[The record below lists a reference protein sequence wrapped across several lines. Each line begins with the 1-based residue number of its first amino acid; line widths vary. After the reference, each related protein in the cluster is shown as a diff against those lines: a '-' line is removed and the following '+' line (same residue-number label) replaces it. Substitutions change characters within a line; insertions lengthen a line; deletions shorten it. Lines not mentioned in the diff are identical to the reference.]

1 MTMNTD
7 SLLQIYQTYSLEK
20 INALSKKSLAI
31 QYAQNG
37 ELVKLNKQL
46 AANNAATNTILR
58 NQIKELERQETVRF
72 YKNLIFKM
80 KLALDKIE
88 SQPIVNCKLFLSTL
102 FLKPIEAF
110 SKEAIEILDEI
121 KDKEY
126 AQQLI
131 ERAHSISL
139 SNKEHQI
146 EYDQSAWP
154 AYLSAKQA
162 SENNKI
168 KLEIRKK
175 EYEINKIE
183 EKTVDNEKT
192 VDKKSHYL
200 GCLIISIAN
209 LAIMSLCLLVF
220 LVDKEND
227 VASAFAFIVLIAAGL
242 VWLSYYLRKKSYRLS
257 NKEEQQLQQRICELN
272 ELKSLEKEKDDHIAT
287 LKESIKLECEDWED
301 QLNEIMELLP
311 HELES
316 ETNKNVK
323 YDSLFKSLAK
333 FIVKNQT
340 SSASLIQ
347 RKYAIGYSRVNVLMN
362 QLEEAGI
369 VGPANGAEERKV
381 LVPDEAELSII
392 FEELKV

>member
-1 MTMNTD
+1 MNTD

>member
-1 MTMNTD
+1 MNTD

-88 SQPIVNCKLFLSTL
+88 SQPIVNYKLFLSTL

-183 EKTVDNEKT
+183 GKTVDNEKS

-316 ETNKNVK
+316 ETKKNVK
-323 YDSLFKSLAK
+323 YDSLFKSLAT